1 MSVTIFSAF
10 IAGLLTFLAPCTL
23 PLIPGFLAYITGAT
37 TDELRKGDSRVRRTS
52 FFHGFAF
59 VFGFSLVFIA
69 LGIFAGFLG
78 ARLFF
83 IKEWLSRIGGVV
95 IIFFGLYL
103 LGLFNISFFEKTKRF
118 DVSRTFHKGK
128 YVSAFLFGISFGI
141 GWTPCI
147 GPILGSILL
156 IASSSATVF
165 SGGVLLSAFSL
176 GLAIPFLIV
185 SVASGFSL
193 KYIQKY
199 SKALKYF
206 SITGGVFLIILGGF
220 MLLNNFEYI
229 IVYGYQLFDFINYD
243 SLVNYL

>member
-1 MSVTIFSAF
+1 MNVTFFSAF

-37 TDELRKGDSRVRRTS
+37 TDELSKGDSKVRRTS
-52 FFHGFAF
+52 FFHGLAF
-59 VFGFSLVFIA
+59 VVGFSIIFIS
-69 LGIFAGFLG
+69 LGVFAGFLG
-78 ARLFF
+78 SRLFF

-95 IIFFGLYL
+95 IIFFGFYL
-103 LGLFNISFFEKTKRF
+103 LGLFNIPFFENTRRF
-118 DVSRTFHKGK
+118 DISKTFHKGK
-128 YVSAFLFGISFGI
+128 YISAFLFGISFGI

-165 SGGVLLSAFSL
+165 SGGLLLFAFSL
-176 GLAIPFLIV
+176 GLGIPFLIV

-199 SKALKYF
+199 SKLLKYF
-206 SITGGVFLIILGGF
+206 SVAGGAFLIILGGL
-220 MLLNNFEYI
+220 MLTNNFEYI
-229 IVYGYQLFDFINYD
+229 IVYGYRMFDFINYD
-243 SLVNYL
+243 SLLNYL